1 MSNFNP
7 NPILL
12 TFFKNWM
19 SLENL
24 AFWEKGREYLFGNNQ
39 NNCEEK
45 SLKNCG
51 QNNKCGVYKD
61 KKCVSKNR
69 IHHFVEGE
77 TIKNQIFG
85 KKYLI
90 KSIYI
95 PDEVLNKI
103 KLDKLISDQITIF
116 RQLLRQSKQKDIIDL
131 INYNRELF
139 ISLLKEHQLMNNI
152 NGNNINDNKIYDIL
166 KNISENTDKYN
177 RLIRDFFTI
186 VFQKDFNENKNTFV
200 KKYEFKTI
208 LSRDDNQKLFFYVFN
223 EIESRNVYLIFPA
236 ADVIR
241 SLYNSEYFLNIYFNY
256 VIEYIRQ
263 LDADNIILG
272 GHSMGCV
279 YAQFIGNK
287 LLKENRDLFESKI
300 WIVGTA
306 PFKWIKPEDI
316 ELYDKYFFK
325 RILIFGLVKQSR
337 IEEKNKI
344 IDGFL
349 LKGNDELF
357 QSNIYILDYVDEKKN
372 NDYIPKINL
381 EESNL
386 YSFDD
391 IKKKIEDKKWI
402 EGKSLEASFIHYFDN
417 YNKVITKFLQLNKH
431 EGGKYKNRYISKYLI
446 KYNDKNAVIYEASG
460 GSISKKPENY
470 QKIVKKFKFDK
481 VKRIPNG
488 LEFNIKNKTIKITNE
503 K

>member
-24 AFWEKGREYLFGNNQ
+24 AFWEKGQEYLLGNNQ
-39 NNCEEK
+39 TNCKNK
-45 SLKNCG
+45 SVTNCG

-61 KKCVSKNR
+61 KKCVSKNT

-103 KLDKLISDQITIF
+103 KLDKVISDQIKIF
-116 RQLLRQSKQKDIIDL
+116 RLLLRQSKQKDIIDR

-139 ISLLKEHQLMNNI
+139 ISLLKEHQLINNI

-166 KNISENTDKYN
+166 KNLSENTDKYN
-177 RLIRDFFTI
+177 RLIKDFFTI

-200 KKYEFKTI
+200 KNYEFNTI
-208 LSRDDNQKLFFYVFN
+208 LSSDDNQKLFFYVFN

-236 ADVIR
+236 GDVLH
-241 SLYNSEYFLNIYFNY
+241 SLYNSEFFLNIYFNY
-256 VIEYIRQ
+256 VIEYIKQ

-316 ELYDKYFFK
+316 ELYNIYFFK
-325 RILIFGLVKQSR
+325 KILIFGLVK
-337 IEEKNKI
+337 EDV
-344 IDGFL
+344 IDSFL
-349 LKGNDELF
+349 LKGNNNLF
-357 QSNIYILDYVDEKKN
+357 QSNIYILYFLYEGSRSKGFLPVIDSEK
-372 NDYIPKINL
+372 
-381 EESNL
+381 SNL
-386 YSFDD
+386 YSLDD
-391 IKKKIEDKKWI
+391 IIKKIEDKKW
-402 EGKSLEASFIHYFDN
+402 FINEDETSSIHNFHTYH
-417 YNKVITKFLQLNKH
+417 KVITKFLQLNKQ